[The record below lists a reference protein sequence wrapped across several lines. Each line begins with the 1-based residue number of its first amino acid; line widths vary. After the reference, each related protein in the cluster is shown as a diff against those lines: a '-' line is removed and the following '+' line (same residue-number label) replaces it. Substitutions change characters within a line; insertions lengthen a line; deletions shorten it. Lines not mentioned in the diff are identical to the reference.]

1 MKNKLIIFILAFFI
15 SAIAGAGAGIVYPVG
30 NFSTLTANGISVYS
44 GNVSVPNGNF
54 TGSSGGTDTFSGG
67 LSLNG
72 NALTGV
78 TTYTQSSGGG
88 ATFGSLTAGTGSI
101 IASRS
106 GTNSTAVPIA
116 YTSGGAAVATTM
128 HGVYG
133 TVTGTAGAVAVTL
146 TGAAIFAGTTYMV
159 FACDSSTRLCTAGI
173 TINSASQFTIATATT
188 STYAYYAEG
197 V

>member
-30 NFSTLTANGISVYS
+30 NFSTLTATGISVYS

-54 TGSSGGTDTFSGG
+54 TGSSGGTDSFSGG

-78 TTYTQSSGGG
+78 TTYTQTSGG

-101 IASRS
+101 IAAKS
-106 GTNSTAVPIA
+106 GAGPTTVPIA

-133 TVTGTAGAVAVTL
+133 TVTGTTGAVAVTL

-159 FACDSSTRLCTAGI
+159 FACDLSTRICTAGI

-188 STYAYYAEG
+188 NTYAYYAEG